1 MRLRLSL
8 TEPIQSIAC
17 VVFESISIHCVALR
31 SLAPSIPLAAGVVRC
46 PQSGLAFRLAFLLE
60 LTETPLVAV
69 FQVTFMMPFPASHS
83 RSPST
88 SLQRLQSSC
97 GEAISDTNSPHYFWA
112 NIVQSFRLWIPALPA
127 LPLGCARGCAGGAF
141 WRVVRCYPV
150 GKCFF
155 STAAKL
161 FFRGVPGVLWRGVL
175 WCFVGRCAVVCVC
188 CAVRPASLPGGAA
201 CFFHFFKKFFKIFS
215 VWSLFSG
222 TASKTAGGICG
233 TSAGLYR
240 VHRAHRAHRARDTG
254 HKKAPQRRAM
264 GRTGQKKSPATAG
277 GAGCVGCYFVAAVS
291 AAARIASRYTRH
303 WTVSQYPSDVAMTAR
318 AALKRR

>member
-17 VVFESISIHCVALR
+17 VVFESISIHCVALC
-31 SLAPSIPLAAGVVRC
+31 SLTPSIPEPSQAPLAAGVVRC

-69 FQVTFMMPFPASHS
+69 FQVTFMMPFPTSHS

-97 GEAISDTNSPHYFWA
+97 GEAISDTNSPNYFWA

-161 FFRGVPGVLWRGVL
+161 FFRGVPGVLWRGAL
-175 WCFVGRCAVVCVC
+175 WGFVGRCAVVCVLC
-188 CAVRPASLPGGAA
+188 GAPGVFTPWGGV
-201 CFFHFFKKFFKIFS
+201 FFPFFQKIF
-215 VWSLFSG
+215 
-222 TASKTAGGICG
+222 
-233 TSAGLYR
+233 
-240 VHRAHRAHRARDTG
+240 
-254 HKKAPQRRAM
+254 
-264 GRTGQKKSPATAG
+264 
-277 GAGCVGCYFVAAVS
+277 
-291 AAARIASRYTRH
+291 
-303 WTVSQYPSDVAMTAR
+303 
-318 AALKRR
+318 

>member
-88 SLQRLQSSC
+88 LLQRLQSSC

-127 LPLGCARGCAGGAF
+127 LPLGCARSCVGGAF

-161 FFRGVPGVLWRGVL
+161 FFRGVPGVSWRGVL
-175 WCFVGRCAVVCVC
+175 WGFVGRCAV
-188 CAVRPASLPGGAA
+188 
-201 CFFHFFKKFFKIFS
+201 
-215 VWSLFSG
+215 
-222 TASKTAGGICG
+222 
-233 TSAGLYR
+233 
-240 VHRAHRAHRARDTG
+240 
-254 HKKAPQRRAM
+254 
-264 GRTGQKKSPATAG
+264 
-277 GAGCVGCYFVAAVS
+277 GCVLCGAPGV
-291 AAARIASRYTRH
+291 YTP
-303 WTVSQYPSDVAMTAR
+303 WGGVFFPFFQ
-318 AALKRR
+318 KNF